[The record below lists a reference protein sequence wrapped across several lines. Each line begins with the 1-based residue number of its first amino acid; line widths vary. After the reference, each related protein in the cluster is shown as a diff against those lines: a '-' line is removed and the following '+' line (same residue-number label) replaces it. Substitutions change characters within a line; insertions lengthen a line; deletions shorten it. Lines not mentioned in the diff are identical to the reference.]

1 MTEAVAASAVDTSK
15 VDAGFQAVS
24 VACAGRGL
32 AVVRLPYV
40 DASTLGVELA
50 GVTRKWPVYVDCAE
64 EHLQLPQ
71 VCTYPVT
78 AHLAHVSYR
87 GVVCIDDGQGLSL
100 DPQRPADIVA
110 HTVLKAFDLL
120 EKSAADAANGYAEF
134 FNELEGYWFG
144 LPGSLRARAYFEVD
158 GNSRLLKGFS
168 NFGLAK
174 PTWYFLE
181 RDAKVPWEVES
192 DKLQPHRALYV
203 HLNTVA
209 MPPLKRDKLTAAF
222 VEDVVER
229 MSPTQRGLWTELV
242 GPSKNSPKT
251 LVLLVSVPRQAG
263 GRSLVAAVFTA
274 HRGVV
279 DRKKPVTP
287 LTMRRH
293 TPNHM
298 RERGGASLDLLGK
311 HVVVLGA
318 GAVGSVVV
326 DSLAAA
332 GVGKLT
338 VVDHEEYSEDNVF
351 RHVLQPLYIDMGK
364 PIGHKLALERRYP
377 GLEIMAVAKTAQQWF
392 KTADLSQY
400 DGVVLAFGAPSL
412 ERSFARSFIDRR
424 HDLPVVF
431 TWLEAL
437 DLGGHSVLMWTK
449 GDGCLNCLY
458 RDDEGQP
465 SLASRTAFLEADQP
479 VTRNLTGCAGAFIPY
494 GALQARRTGL
504 LAAEHILS
512 AVSAVAA
519 GDTTRSP
526 SYRFWVGE
534 GRAAAEHR
542 LRTTPWFQAARTTS
556 EDEATRQVFGLPCK
570 HCRTPVVPAAQAAPG
585 ARAERST

>member
-1 MTEAVAASAVDTSK
+1 MTNAVAAPAVDTSK

-24 VACAGRGL
+24 AACTARSIAVA
-32 AVVRLPYV
+32 RLPS
-40 DASTLGVELA
+40 DDPNTLGVELV
-50 GVTRKWPVYVDCAE
+50 GSTHNWPVFVDCAE
-64 EHLQLPQ
+64 EHLQLPE
-71 VCTYPVT
+71 VRMRPVT
-78 AHLAHVSYR
+78 SHLAHVSYR
-87 GVVCIDDGQGLSL
+87 GVVCIDDGQGLSI
-100 DPQRPADIVA
+100 DPKRPADIVA
-110 HTVLKAFDLL
+110 HTILKAFDLL
-120 EKSAADAANGYAEF
+120 EKSASDATAGYVEF

-158 GNSRLLKGFS
+158 GNSRLLKGFA
-168 NFGLAK
+168 NFGLNK

-181 RDAKVPWEVES
+181 RDAKVPWEVANE
-192 DKLQPHRALYV
+192 KLQPHRAMYV
-203 HLNTVA
+203 HLDTVA
-209 MPPLKRDKLTAAF
+209 MPPLSPDKLSAAF
-222 VEDVVER
+222 VEDVLAR
-229 MSPTQRGLWTELV
+229 MSPAQRALWTELV
-242 GPSKNSPKT
+242 GPSKNSPKK

-274 HRGVV
+274 HRGAV
-279 DRKKPVTP
+279 DRKVPVMP

-293 TPNHM
+293 MPNHM

-338 VVDHEEYSEDNVF
+338 VVDHDEYSEDNVF
-351 RHVLQPLYIDMGK
+351 RHVLEPLYIDLGK

-377 GLEIMAVAKTAQQWF
+377 GLEIAAVGSTAQQWF
-392 KTADLSQY
+392 KTADLSKY

-412 ERSFARSFIDRR
+412 ERSFARSFKDRR
-424 HDLPVVF
+424 FDLPVVF

-437 DLGGHSVLMWTK
+437 DLGGHSVLMWTR
-449 GDGCLNCLY
+449 GEGCLNCAY

-465 SLASRTAFLEADQP
+465 SLASRMAFLEPNQP
-479 VTRNLTGCAGAFIPY
+479 VTRNLTGCAGAFVPY

-512 AVSAVAA
+512 AVTAVAA
-519 GDTTRSP
+519 GDASRSP

-534 GRAAAEHR
+534 GKAAAAHG

-556 EDEATRQVFGLPCK
+556 AEDATGQVFGLPCK
-570 HCRTPVVPAAQAAPG
+570 HCRTPAEPSAPAAPAAP
-585 ARAERST
+585 AEPAA

>member
-1 MTEAVAASAVDTSK
+1 MTDAVSAPAVDTSK
-15 VDAGFQAVS
+15 VDAGFLAVS
-24 VACAGRGL
+24 AACAARGIDV
-32 AVVRLPYV
+32 ARIPSD
-40 DASTLGVELA
+40 DADTLRVELV
-50 GVTRKWPVYVDCAE
+50 GTTRSWPVYVDCAE
-64 EHLQLPQ
+64 EHLRLPE
-71 VCTYPVT
+71 VRTRPVT
-78 AHLAHVSYR
+78 SHLAHVSYR

-110 HTVLKAFDLL
+110 HAVLKAFDLL
-120 EKSAADAANGYAEF
+120 ENSATDASTGYAEF

-144 LPGSLRARAYFEVD
+144 LPGSLQARAYFEVD
-158 GNSRLLKGFS
+158 GNSRLLKGFAS
-168 NFGLAK
+168 FGLKK

-192 DKLQPHRALYV
+192 EKLQPHRALYV
-203 HLNTVA
+203 HLDTVA
-209 MPPLKRDKLTAAF
+209 MPPLSPDKLTAAF
-222 VEDVVER
+222 VEDVVAR
-229 MSPTQRGLWTELV
+229 MSPVQQELWKELV

-263 GRSLVAAVFTA
+263 GRSLVATVFTA

-298 RERGGASLDLLGK
+298 RERGGASLQLLGK

-318 GAVGSVVV
+318 GSLGSVVV
-326 DSLAAA
+326 DTLAAA

-338 VVDHEEYSEDNVF
+338 VVDPEDYSEDNVF
-351 RHVLQPLYIDMGK
+351 RHVLPPLYIDMGK
-364 PIGHKLALERRYP
+364 PIGHKLSLERRYP
-377 GLEIMAVAKTAQQWF
+377 GLEITAVAKTAQQWL
-392 KTADLSQY
+392 KTANLSKY
-400 DGVVLAFGAPSL
+400 DGVVLALGAPSL
-412 ERSFARSFIDRR
+412 ERSFARLFVNRR
-424 HDLPVVF
+424 QDLPVVF

-465 SLASRTAFLEADQP
+465 SLASRTAFLKPDQA
-479 VTRNLTGCAGAFIPY
+479 VTRNLTGCAGAFVPY

-512 AVSAVAA
+512 AVTAVAA
-519 GDTTRSP
+519 GDPTRSP

-534 GRAAAEHR
+534 GKAAAEHG
-542 LRTTPWFQAARTTS
+542 LRITAWFQAARTTS
-556 EDEATRQVFGLPCK
+556 ETEATRQVFGLACK
-570 HCRTPVVPAAQAAPG
+570 HCRTPAVPAAPTAPAALSEPG
-585 ARAERST
+585 A